1 MKARTAMAILA
12 LALLALAGSTRPV
25 AGADNPVLTGIV
37 GTDDAFDITL
47 NDASGKKVSR
57 IPPGTYTVVID
68 DRSSI
73 HNFHMASNDDPN
85 VNIRTDIAFVGQK
98 TFTVT
103 FLNDTVY
110 AYACEVHWQTMNGSF
125 LVTDAP
131 PPPPPPPPPAVRT
144 LKASVSAGGA
154 VRLAA
159 TSVKSGRYRIVVS
172 DRSKSANFHLRGP
185 GVNARTGMRFR
196 GSATLRV
203 RLSKGTYR
211 YGSDGSGLSKRLRVH

>member
-1 MKARTAMAILA
+1 MRSRAAIAIMGVTLVA
-12 LALLALAGSTRPV
+12 VAGSARAETPT
-25 AGADNPVLTGIV
+25 LTGIV
-37 GTDDAFDITL
+37 GTNDAYVITL
-47 NDASGKKVSR
+47 VDASGKKVSR
-57 IPPGTYTVVID
+57 IPSGTYTVVID

-85 VNIRTDIAFVGQK
+85 VNIRTDVDFVGQK

-103 FLNDTVY
+103 FQNDTVY
-110 AYACEVHWQTMNGSF
+110 AYACEPHWQIMNGSF

-131 PPPPPPPPPAVRT
+131 PPPPPPPPPPVRT

-154 VRLAA
+154 VSLAA
-159 TSVKSGRYRIVVS
+159 SSVKSGRYRIVVS

-185 GVNARTGMRFR
+185 GVNVRTGMRFR
-196 GSATLRV
+196 GSATLHV

-211 YGSDGSGLSKRLRVH
+211 FGSDSVGLTKRLRVS